1 MLRTQSS
8 LKLTAIIALV
18 CLIVGAVAP
27 ALFTQRTRPL
37 SLKEDISVTM
47 GPSEAQVAD
56 WEAYAAGD
64 GCEDGLKCVV
74 ETKQLEI
81 DRHSTTA
88 KTDVDDAAAHAESN
102 IQVTLDGEQIAAI
115 EQSALLN
122 RESAYPMADSDTN
135 QEFTVHGGA
144 VLNAEGPEIDGIDY
158 FFPSQTEQRS
168 YPYFDTVMQKSEPI
182 DYLTDEEIDGIPT
195 YSFYQKRHGINVS
208 HVFDNRTFQGRA
220 GDFYSD
226 EELAR
231 INLDADEEVNLKP
244 YYAFERTVWV
254 EPTTG
259 RVVDVNEKMQIYL
272 AQSHIAEPT
281 GERTLFSTDISWD
294 EASSQAELNKVKNT
308 VLGVQVATILGWA
321 LAIVGAVLL
330 LICVWRYSRQRA
342 Q

>member
-1 MLRTQSS
+1 MLRNRSS

-27 ALFTQRTRPL
+27 TLISQRTRPL
-37 SLKEDISVTM
+37 SLKEDISVSM
-47 GPSEAQVAD
+47 GPAEAQVANWAD
-56 WEAYAAGD
+56 YE

-74 ETKQLEI
+74 ETQQLEI
-81 DRHSTTA
+81 QRHSTTA
-88 KTDVDDAAAHAESN
+88 KTDVDDAAALAESN
-102 IQVTLDGEQIAAI
+102 IKATLDGEQVAEIA
-115 EQSALLN
+115 QSALLN
-122 RESAYPMADSDTN
+122 RESAYPVADSDTH
-135 QEFTVHGGA
+135 QEFTLQGGA

-168 YPYFDTVMQKSEPI
+168 YPYFDTVMQASEPI

-195 YSFYQKRHGINVS
+195 YSFYQKRHGIEVS
-208 HVFDNRTFQGRA
+208 QLFDDKTFPGRA

-226 EELAR
+226 EELSR
-231 INLDADEEVNLKP
+231 IKQDADDEVELKP

-272 AQSHIAEPT
+272 AQSNIGEPT

-294 EASSQAELNKVKNT
+294 AASTQAELDKVKNT
-308 VLGVQVATILGWA
+308 VLAIQIVTIVGWA
-321 LAIVGAVLL
+321 LAIIGAVLL
-330 LICVWRYSRQRA
+330 FVCAWRFGRQRA
-342 Q
+342 K